1 MSTSATAIATELPRA
16 QATAFRRKA
25 KRLGLT
31 AEDYL
36 KQLIQ
41 DDLAL
46 DLAAERTSLD
56 ELAAPFRKAL
66 AGVTDAEIDSI
77 VRTSRKRTTRSKRG
91 N

>member
-1 MSTSATAIATELPRA
+1 MSLSATAIATDLPRA
-16 QATAFRRKA
+16 QAAAFRRKA

-31 AEDYL
+31 AEEYL

-56 ELAAPFRKAL
+56 ELTAPFRKAL
-66 AGVTDAEIDSI
+66 AGVTNAEIDSI
-77 VRTSRKRTTRSKRG
+77 VKTSRKRPTRSKHG
-91 N
+91 H